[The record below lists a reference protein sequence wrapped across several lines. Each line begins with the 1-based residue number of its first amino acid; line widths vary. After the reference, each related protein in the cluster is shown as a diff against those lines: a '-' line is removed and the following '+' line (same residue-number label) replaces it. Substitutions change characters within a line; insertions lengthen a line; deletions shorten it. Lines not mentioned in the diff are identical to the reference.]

1 MKCSGVQIT
10 NHTTEI
16 GCCDHMWDF
25 NNLLSNFSFFYKVEI
40 YFVEIYYISINDK
53 MCHLKRYWQVLL
65 RVTRI

>member
-25 NNLLSNFSFFYKVEI
+25 NNLLSNFSFFYNLK
-40 YFVEIYYISINDK
+40 FTLWKYIIFQLMIKCVISRGTGR
-53 MCHLKRYWQVLL
+53 CY
-65 RVTRI
+65 